1 MARRLLCAIPM
12 WRIPR
17 FATGAGFQSL
27 ALSLFGAVVTGCAA
41 FAMISSGGGIG
52 YFCLAFAL
60 SVIAWRYC
68 RCAAR
73 SARRLKD
80 ARNLQAA
87 MRDTGRA
94 LERLRGYELLRRLVG
109 TPGKQEHVVVGPN
122 GVFVVTTRRAGEGRI
137 GSKRPAACLPGG
149 KTRADLV
156 EEAKIEAACVG
167 ERIFRRLG
175 FRPKVKPVLCFPH
188 ALVAV
193 GENRRGVMVVT
204 APNVARAI
212 RAEPADTLLSPPEVE
227 AIVAALVEPVPVAAP
242 APPAFLRLMPRPQ
255 PRG

>member
-1 MARRLLCAIPM
+1 MARRLLCAIRM
-12 WRIPR
+12 LRIRRPV
-17 FATGAGFQSL
+17 TGAEFRLL
-27 ALSLFGAVVTGCAA
+27 ALSLFGAVVSGCAA
-41 FAMISSGGGIG
+41 FAMISSGQGIAHL
-52 YFCLAFAL
+52 CMAFGL
-60 SVIAWRYC
+60 GVIAWRYC
-68 RCAAR
+68 RSLGR
-73 SARRLKD
+73 SVGRLKE

-87 MRDTGRA
+87 MRDTGRV

-122 GVFVVTTRRAGEGRI
+122 GVFVVTTRRTGERRGASREPGAFLAGR
-137 GSKRPAACLPGG
+137 
-149 KTRADLV
+149 KTRDDLV
-156 EEAKIEAACVG
+156 EEAKMEAACVA

-188 ALVAV
+188 GLVAV

-227 AIVAALVEPVPVAAP
+227 AIVAALAEPVPAAARP
-242 APPAFLRLMPRPQ
+242 VPAFLRLMPRPQ